1 MLCFNNLSFTGL
13 FKQSNSQSCNGFV
26 RFKLLA
32 LMKNCCNNY
41 WTNKENRKHYKD
53 TKNCSWNTENNTTQ
67 SSILKFNIKRKKI
80 NPRAEEEMG
89 VIAIISTATECDSAC
104 NNSASIQA

>member
-13 FKQSNSQSCNGFV
+13 FKQSSNGFV
-26 RFKLLA
+26 SFKLLA

-53 TKNCSWNTENNTTQ
+53 TKNCSWNTENNTGQ
-67 SSILKFNIKRKKI
+67 STVFSPGRGLAGF
-80 NPRAEEEMG
+80 PQETTEM
-89 VIAIISTATECDSAC
+89 AH
-104 NNSASIQA
+104 

>member
-1 MLCFNNLSFTGL
+1 
-13 FKQSNSQSCNGFV
+13 
-26 RFKLLA
+26 
-32 LMKNCCNNY
+32 MKNCCNNY

-53 TKNCSWNTENNTTQ
+53 TKNCSWNTENNTAQ

-89 VIAIISTATECDSAC
+89 VIAIISTATECDSAYS
-104 NNSASIQA
+104 NSASIQA